1 MKRAPGPGPDRDEP
15 PARLIYLFTDLPD
28 QPGTF
33 AFAEV
38 EAMADRGFEIE
49 IFCLRTRLADGPG
62 ARHLRDR
69 FCVASAPYLSAS
81 VLLASVR
88 MFLRRPLRVMHVL
101 LASVL
106 DTWRS
111 PRILLKTLA
120 ILPKCCWFAERVERG
135 VRLHAFWASLPARA
149 AWSISRLCG
158 APYSTWAHAGAD
170 IYNRRHQTEPALR
183 RHLNGATLVLTCN
196 RANLEYFARILS
208 HGAHARV
215 VHHPHG
221 VDLERFRPSEGGGS
235 RTGRDGGRTVRE
247 GSRTERDDATIHL
260 LSVGR
265 LSLAKGFQHAIDAC
279 AILREQGVAFEYRIV
294 GDGPLRETLTSS
306 IRQHGL
312 EGRVRLLG
320 SLDQSELP
328 ELYQWADLLLAPSII
343 GPAGARDGLPNVLL
357 EAMACNVPCVGS
369 DAVGIP
375 EAVRPGETG
384 FLAPPGDP
392 AGIAQAVRCLAENE
406 PLRLRMGEHAGT
418 WVRANFSRPACMD
431 RLAQILR
438 TLGRSERSD
447 LT

>member
-1 MKRAPGPGPDRDEP
+1 MKRAPGRGPDLDEP
-15 PARLIYLFTDLPD
+15 PARLVYLFTDLPD

-49 IFCLRTRLADGPG
+49 IFCLRSRLAAGPG

-69 FCVASAPYLSAS
+69 FSVVSAPYLSAS
-81 VLLASVR
+81 VLLASLR
-88 MFLRRPLRVMHVL
+88 MFLRRPTRVMQVV

-149 AWSISRLCG
+149 AWAISRLCG
-158 APYSTWAHAGAD
+158 TPYSTWAHAGAD

-183 RHLNGATLVLTCN
+183 RHLDGAALVLTCN

-208 HGAHARV
+208 PGALERV
-215 VHHPHG
+215 VHHSHG

-235 RTGRDGGRTVRE
+235 RTGRGDVAIR
-247 GSRTERDDATIHL
+247 L

-279 AILREQGVAFEYRIV
+279 ALLQEQGVSFEYRIV
-294 GDGPLRETLTSS
+294 GDGPLRETLASS

-312 EGRVRLLG
+312 ERSVHLLG
-320 SLDQSELP
+320 ALDQSELP

-343 GPAGARDGLPNVLL
+343 GPAGARDGLPNVVL

-392 AGIAQAVRCLAENE
+392 AGIAQAVRRLAEDE
-406 PLRLRMGEHAGT
+406 PLRMRMGEHAGAS
-418 WVRANFSRPACMD
+418 VRANFSRPACMD

-438 TLGRSERSD
+438 VSAGKAGVGNPSLS
-447 LT
+447 